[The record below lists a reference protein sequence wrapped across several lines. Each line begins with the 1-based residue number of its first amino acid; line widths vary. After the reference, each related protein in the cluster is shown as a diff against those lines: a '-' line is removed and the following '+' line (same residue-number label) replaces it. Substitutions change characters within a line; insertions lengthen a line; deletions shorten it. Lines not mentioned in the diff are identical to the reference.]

1 MPSNIAVYCG
11 SSKRAG
17 AEFLELATT
26 VGKALGQRGH
36 TLVYGAGSIGLM
48 GAVARAT
55 QQAGGKVLGVI
66 PKSMD
71 HVEIT
76 YQQCDE
82 LIFTDTMRQRKHI
95 MDERSDVFVVLPG
108 GFGTLEELI
117 EVITHHHLDF
127 HDKPILILNVDG
139 FYDPMIKLFEHFITH
154 KFAKTKH
161 MQAFKVFPSIQQ
173 LIRQL
178 DEITNKT

>member
-17 AEFLELATT
+17 QVFLDQATA
-26 VGKALGQRGH
+26 VGTAIGQRGH
-36 TLVYGAGSIGLM
+36 TLVWGAGSIGLM

-55 QQAGGKVLGVI
+55 QAAGGKVIGVI
-66 PKSMD
+66 PKAMD

-76 YQQCDE
+76 YQNCDE
-82 LIFTDTMRQRKHI
+82 LIYTDTMRQRKHI

-117 EVITHHHLDF
+117 EVITHRHLSF

-139 FYDPMIKLFEHFITH
+139 FYDPMIKLFEHFVAH
-154 KFAKTKH
+154 DFAKAKH
-161 MQAFKVFPSIQQ
+161 MQAFEVLTSVDS
-173 LIRQL
+173 LLSRL
-178 DEITNKT
+178 DEVTA

>member
-11 SSKRAG
+11 SSTRAG
-17 AEFLELATT
+17 QAFLDQATA
-26 VGKALGQRGH
+26 VGTYLGQRGH

-55 QQAGGKVLGVI
+55 QAAGGKVLGVI
-66 PKSMD
+66 PQAMD

-117 EVITHHHLDF
+117 EAITHRHLAF
-127 HDKPILILNVDG
+127 HNKPILILNVDG
-139 FYDPMIKLFEHFITH
+139 FYDPMITLFEHFITH
-154 KFAKTKH
+154 AFAKAKH
-161 MQAFKVFPSIQQ
+161 MNAFEVLPSVES
-173 LIRQL
+173 LLRRL
-178 DEITNKT
+178 DEITG